1 MLSKCANP
9 DCSEMLRYLHEGRI
23 FYLAPTPEVQ
33 IASGMLTPAL
43 HERFWLCARCSKGM
57 TLTWSG
63 AHVSMVPVK
72 VAAPA
77 PPGPKSELRTR
88 RPRARAASAGREDKE
103 IYAAEGYL

>member
-9 DCSEMLRYLHEGRI
+9 DCSQTLRYLHEGKI

-43 HERFWLCARCSKGM
+43 HERFWLCARCSREM
-57 TLTWSG
+57 TLTWTG
-63 AHVSMVPVK
+63 THVSLVRGK
-72 VAAPA
+72 VAEPA
-77 PPGPKSELRTR
+77 APGPKSELRTR

-103 IYAAEGYL
+103 VYAAEGCL